1 MQRSTTPCSVARVN
15 SVQALAAL
23 ERAPA
28 APLSERLRAA
38 RFLARNAAGAQKD
51 RLSRIRVVEHNSW
64 VRKALDHA
72 LKRCE
77 AGMSSVSFAKTDE
90 VSETILDRHLQEEL
104 HAQAIEETSAL
115 FLHELRPLIGLLEA
129 AASDEIG
136 HYESSRTRSSLERV
150 RSLLEG
156 IERLRKASAPVATQD
171 FDLTDLVVR
180 IAADETKQGRAIL
193 DSLKEKS
200 EDGIDLVNGLG
211 QQSRSVPVRL
221 LLARED
227 PVMTT
232 GDPTLIEMAL
242 ANALRNAIEAVLEVS
257 DSKRADVTLNWGV
270 TDSDGWVVVL
280 DNGCGLP
287 PGWERMAKVGTSTK
301 KSEGH
306 LGMGLPIAQRAIEST
321 RGSIVLM
328 PRPNGGV
335 ACEIR
340 WPNGGA
346 AE

>member
-1 MQRSTTPCSVARVN
+1 MN
-15 SVQALAAL
+15 NDQALAVL
-23 ERAPA
+23 ERALA
-28 APLSERLRAA
+28 APPSERLRAA
-38 RFLARNAAGAQKD
+38 RFLARNAAGAQRD
-51 RLSRIRVVEHNSW
+51 RLSRVREVERNSW

-72 LKRCE
+72 LTRCE
-77 AGMSSVSFAKTDE
+77 AGISSMSFAKADE
-90 VSETILDRHLQEEL
+90 VSETFLDRHLQEEI

-129 AASDEIG
+129 AASDEIA
-136 HYESSRTRSSLERV
+136 HYESSRTRSSLERM
-150 RSLLEG
+150 RSLLEA
-156 IERLRKASAPVATQD
+156 IERLRKASAPVATQE

-180 IAADETKQGRAIL
+180 IAADETKQGRATL
-193 DSLKEKS
+193 DSLKENS
-200 EDGIDLVNGLG
+200 EDDIDLVDGLE
-211 QQSRSVPVRL
+211 QESWSVSVRL

-232 GDPTLIEMAL
+232 GDPTLVEMAL

-270 TDSDGWVVVL
+270 TDSDSWVVVL
-280 DNGCGLP
+280 DDGCGLP
-287 PGWERMAKVGTSTK
+287 PGWERLAKVGTSTK

-328 PRPNGGV
+328 PRSNGGV

-340 WPNGGA
+340 WPNGDT